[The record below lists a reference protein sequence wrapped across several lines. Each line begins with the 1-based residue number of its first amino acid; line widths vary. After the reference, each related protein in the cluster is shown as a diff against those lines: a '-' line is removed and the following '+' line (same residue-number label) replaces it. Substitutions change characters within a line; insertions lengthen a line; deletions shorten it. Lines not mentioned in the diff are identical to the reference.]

1 MGRTPDGA
9 VAKRRMLNVRIDDIE
24 ARIIE
29 KRRGK
34 KDVSKYIREL
44 IREDGRRRK
53 ERPDVEPEW

>member
-9 VAKRRMLNVRIDDIE
+9 IAKRRVLNVRIDDIE

-29 KRRGK
+29 KRRGTK
-34 KDVSKYIREL
+34 SASHYIRDL

-53 ERPDVEPEW
+53 DRQDVSPEW

>member
-9 VAKRRMLNVRIDDIE
+9 IAKRRTLNVRIDDIE

-29 KRRGK
+29 KRRGTK
-34 KDVSKYIREL
+34 SASQYIRDL

-53 ERPDVEPEW
+53 DRPDVSPEW